1 MVMTLQVA
9 GLIVVELRS
18 RVYEVNACVHLP
30 KPMCVIGPIYSGYV
44 SFLPQ
49 SRELKI
55 PFLSSFLLAQKRF
68 SEKLR
73 LHVLS
78 ATSAKEVPTVFK
90 LGSLVQ

>member
-1 MVMTLQVA
+1 MVMMLQVA

-49 SRELKI
+49 SRELKYI
-55 PFLSSFLLAQKRF
+55 SFVQFFAG
-68 SEKLR
+68 SEKI
-73 LHVLS
+73 
-78 ATSAKEVPTVFK
+78 F
-90 LGSLVQ
+90 